1 MPEINA
7 YKLVKGEFQKSKIEQ
22 GHVGIGLQIATG
34 DLNGDK
40 RIDVAVSGKSG
51 TFILFNVP

>member
-1 MPEINA
+1 
-7 YKLVKGEFQKSKIEQ
+7 VKGEFQKSKIEH

-51 TFILFNVP
+51 TFILFNMP